1 VVEVLEDQVQI
12 LVILPMDQILVLDV
26 LHLQEVVKV
35 QCQIQLILLLYKVE
49 IQEDLVVVELM
60 DQILVQEV
68 VTLLL

>member
-26 LHLQEVVKV
+26 IHLQEVVKV

-68 VTLLL
+68 VILLL